1 MTTTASL
8 LSLNISLIGDWLKHA
23 CGPCGNRSLVLCWI
37 TPGSV
42 GCRRLN
48 FFAYLDLPP
57 LQAKPGGTLMW
68 LCLNRQLAGS
78 MWARS
83 RRGLD
88 GRCWAEVYCGSAESG
103 SWVHVDP
110 LTGTVDRCAI

>member
-1 MTTTASL
+1 
-8 LSLNISLIGDWLKHA
+8 
-23 CGPCGNRSLVLCWI
+23 
-37 TPGSV
+37 
-42 GCRRLN
+42 
-48 FFAYLDLPP
+48 
-57 LQAKPGGTLMW
+57 MW

>member
-1 MTTTASL
+1 MC
-8 LSLNISLIGDWLKHA
+8 LI
-23 CGPCGNRSLVLCWI
+23 
-37 TPGSV
+37 
-42 GCRRLN
+42 
-48 FFAYLDLPP
+48 
-57 LQAKPGGTLMW
+57 
-68 LCLNRQLAGS
+68 RQLAGS

-110 LTGTVDRCAI
+110 LTGTVDRSATPHLFPSLAAPVILHVSHLIQSFARGAMHSDGERASSTE